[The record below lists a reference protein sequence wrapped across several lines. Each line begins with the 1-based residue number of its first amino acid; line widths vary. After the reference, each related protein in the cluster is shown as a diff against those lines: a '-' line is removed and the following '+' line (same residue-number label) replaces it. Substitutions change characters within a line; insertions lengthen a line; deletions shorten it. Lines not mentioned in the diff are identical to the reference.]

1 MKLNL
6 KGVVAQTGAITKSV
20 AAGAVKGLD
29 KVLIDPVEDVMAK
42 RAIAKTLTD
51 DEREFAKEMAK
62 EARENLHVMAKRA
75 KAEEKARKDAERAAK
90 DATEFLEAYEN
101 APEVFAKAMEAKT
114 EEVQTADA

>member
-1 MKLNL
+1 MKLNV
-6 KGVVAQTGAITKSV
+6 KGLIAQTGEITKSV
-20 AAGAVKGLD
+20 AVGAVKGLD
-29 KVLIDPVEDVMAK
+29 KVLVDPVEDVMAK

-51 DEREFAKEMAK
+51 EERQFAKEMAK
-62 EARENLHVMAKRA
+62 EARENLHEMAKRA

-101 APEVFAKAMEAKT
+101 APEVFAKVLETKA